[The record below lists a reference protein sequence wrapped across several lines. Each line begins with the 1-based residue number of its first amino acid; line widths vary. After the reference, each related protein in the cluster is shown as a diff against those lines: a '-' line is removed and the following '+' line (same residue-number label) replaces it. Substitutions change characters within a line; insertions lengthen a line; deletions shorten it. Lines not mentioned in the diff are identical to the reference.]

1 LSFKPP
7 KVPSKYGYFDVHES
21 EPVARAAASVS
32 LDAFAV
38 YLGYFSFLVA
48 ICQFGIDVQ
57 SPIPSWRKL
66 LQRQDSGV
74 HPEWLELLVSSPIVD
89 FTQERLGVVTHVSKC
104 DWLHL
109 ASYLIKASVPIWF
122 NWGKIPYYSTPS
134 HSWISDYHPDLD
146 KFTAVVPT
154 NAGLYPPVN
163 SGTGQWYS
171 ETMEQFFARRHK
183 RDQAVKAKETP
194 LERQKRLSREQAQ
207 QSRPYPG
214 KKGPAVFC
222 WDDVNG
228 FRIRTP
234 IPRQKVENIWNNWS
248 NSQKIYN
255 AIDNCWDCC
264 VIFAINSLP
273 GEPDSS
279 DTDSD
284 SDLDLPCV
292 CISPQ
297 PPPAPNSRDFEPAG
311 VNTDGADPRPP
322 PASGIS
328 SSPASRGADCVNIQP
343 PPASDNR
350 DLPIS
355 RNADGMDPQ
364 PPPAPENRT
373 PSILVDSMDTND
385 TSHLEKAAEQATNEQ
400 QPVLPPTH
408 FFYQADREASPAG
421 RNVDDMDPQ
430 PASTPDN
437 RTPSFPVD
445 SMDTDNTS
453 PPEKTAELAMSNHSI
468 HASQQPVFPPT
479 DPFDQLP
486 PADREALPI
495 EAEDEEDMETDD
507 LYHASSQ
514 DVLAANAFHCVSF
527 TSSLAQ
533 TVDDLVYYRF
543 GFSLH
548 EISYSGVPSSISP
561 VLFRNWHEVVCAV
574 GGQGMNVSGTN
585 QRAITDFLGCILSSE
600 NPLRAVPGKFWDLSA
615 DGADPLNELTPRF
628 IRIEKRQF
636 KDRPRYLLRP
646 CNLHPTRDTSWCIT
660 VDALTALE
668 CIRRSL
674 GPHSLDIAN
683 YFVDHGIP
691 FSTLDHLR
699 PTSQLP
705 SSPSCLPRRVLGRRP
720 KGYKFNLADYAAY
733 VTLRDSYL
741 STQPHARAALCAGG
755 IVARLARESL
765 SAVAVLSGPSQSALE
780 GKQVVLTWNGQHF
793 CDDTVS
799 EVDTDLICGV
809 YEVETD
815 NKGKILILTYFP
827 LK

>member
-1 LSFKPP
+1 M
-7 KVPSKYGYFDVHES
+7 
-21 EPVARAAASVS
+21 
-32 LDAFAV
+32 
-38 YLGYFSFLVA
+38 
-48 ICQFGIDVQ
+48 
-57 SPIPSWRKL
+57 
-66 LQRQDSGV
+66 
-74 HPEWLELLVSSPIVD
+74 
-89 FTQERLGVVTHVSKC
+89 
-104 DWLHL
+104 
-109 ASYLIKASVPIWF
+109 PIWF

-322 PASGIS
+322 PASGIL

-400 QPVLPPTH
+400 QPVLPATH

-421 RNVDDMDPQ
+421 RNVDGMDPQ

-437 RTPSFPVD
+437 RTPSSDV
-445 SMDTDNTS
+445 
-453 PPEKTAELAMSNHSI
+453 
-468 HASQQPVFPPT
+468 
-479 DPFDQLP
+479 
-486 PADREALPI
+486 PAWPGSHRPWSAWLGLGQARPG
-495 EAEDEEDMETDD
+495 
-507 LYHASSQ
+507 Q
-514 DVLAANAFHCVSF
+514 VLGLGWP
-527 TSSLAQ
+527 LAQ
-533 TVDDLVYYRF
+533 AW
-543 GFSLH
+543 GF
-548 EISYSGVPSSISP
+548 
-561 VLFRNWHEVVCAV
+561 
-574 GGQGMNVSGTN
+574 VS
-585 QRAITDFLGCILSSE
+585 QR
-600 NPLRAVPGKFWDLSA
+600 PW
-615 DGADPLNELTPRF
+615 
-628 IRIEKRQF
+628 
-636 KDRPRYLLRP
+636 LRP
-646 CNLHPTRDTSWCIT
+646 WLGLLLKIIYYNHNCADFSMKYH
-660 VDALTALE
+660 
-668 CIRRSL
+668 RS
-674 GPHSLDIAN
+674 
-683 YFVDHGIP
+683 
-691 FSTLDHLR
+691 
-699 PTSQLP
+699 
-705 SSPSCLPRRVLGRRP
+705 
-720 KGYKFNLADYAAY
+720 
-733 VTLRDSYL
+733 
-741 STQPHARAALCAGG
+741 
-755 IVARLARESL
+755 
-765 SAVAVLSGPSQSALE
+765 
-780 GKQVVLTWNGQHF
+780 QVRT
-793 CDDTVS
+793 
-799 EVDTDLICGV
+799 
-809 YEVETD
+809 YD
-815 NKGKILILTYFP
+815 NKVNSPYFDAMTSVQSF
-827 LK
+827 LLYYIHFYY